1 MSSEANHSDALIF
14 RDNLNDI
21 FHTNVTS
28 VHNVTQAFLPLLRK
42 GEKRVVVNMWVMIHH
57 GQKR

>member
-1 MSSEANHSDALIF
+1 MILTPLF

-42 GEKRVVVNMWVMIHH
+42 GEKKVVINM
-57 GQKR
+57 